1 MSSLTCLVISPVG
14 DPGTDA
20 RKRADQVFKHIIEPV
35 VSELGYAAR
44 RAEEMGLPG
53 IITGKLLAAVAD
65 SDLVI
70 ADLTDHDANV
80 FYELA
85 IRHASQ
91 RPVVQL
97 IDSAQRPPFDL
108 ADMRTIQLDIH
119 DLDSAEDARRQLE
132 DQIERANTSSRVDT
146 PIASAKAMKT
156 LWESQE
162 PAAPVLAEALNEIR
176 ALEQERIRRS
186 ASDASAGEAARPPA
200 PVGNGAQLSFPGQPL
215 FPGRPLFTG
224 LPAAFEREGAQ
235 AEPAGLADP
244 GEDSSEN
251 HDARGRNNGD
261 GKSNSSGNSDGKAAS
276 NAKARKARKRH
287 N

>member
-14 DPGTDA
+14 DPGTEA

-35 VSELGYAAR
+35 VSALGYAAK
-44 RAEEMGLPG
+44 RADEMGLPG
-53 IITGKLLAAVAD
+53 IITGQLLAAVAD
-65 SDLVI
+65 SDLLV
-70 ADLTDHDANV
+70 ADLTGHDANV

-108 ADMRTIQLDIH
+108 ADMRTIHVDIH

-132 DQIERANTSSRVDT
+132 DQIERANTSSPVDT

-176 ALEQERIRRS
+176 ALEQERVRRGS
-186 ASDASAGEAARPPA
+186 SGDAGVGEAARPPA
-200 PVGNGAQLSFPGQPL
+200 PMGNPAQLAFPGQPL

-224 LPAAFEREGAQ
+224 LPSAFELDGGSAT
-235 AEPAGLADP
+235 P
-244 GEDSSEN
+244 GEDGAEN
-251 HDARGRNNGD
+251 HDGRARSSGE
-261 GKSNSSGNSDGKAAS
+261 GKSSSADNGKAAS
-276 NAKARKARKRH
+276 SAKARKARKRH
-287 N
+287 

>member
-14 DPGTDA
+14 DPGTEA

-35 VSELGYAAR
+35 VSALGYGAK
-44 RAEEMGLPG
+44 RADEMGLPG

-65 SDLVI
+65 SDLLV

-80 FYELA
+80 FYVLA

-108 ADMRTIQLDIH
+108 ADMRTVHVDIH

-132 DQIERANTSSRVDT
+132 DQIERANTSSPVGT
-146 PIASAKAMKT
+146 PIASARAMKT
-156 LWESQE
+156 LWESPE
-162 PAAPVLAEALNEIR
+162 PAAPVLAEALSEIR
-176 ALEQERIRRS
+176 ALEQERIRRGAS
-186 ASDASAGEAARPPA
+186 ADAGAGEAARPPA
-200 PVGNGAQLSFPGQPL
+200 PLGNPAQLAFPGQPP

-224 LPAAFEREGAQ
+224 LPSAFELDGGAT
-235 AEPAGLADP
+235 ASDEAG
-244 GEDSSEN
+244 SEN
-251 HDARGRNNGD
+251 HDGRPSND
-261 GKSNSSGNSDGKAAS
+261 EGKSSAAGNGKAAS
-276 NAKARKARKRH
+276 SAKARKARKRH

>member
-14 DPGTDA
+14 DPGTEA
-20 RKRADQVFKHIIEPV
+20 RRRADQVFKHIIEPV
-35 VSELGYAAR
+35 VSELGYAAK
-44 RAEEMGLPG
+44 RADEMGLPG
-53 IITGKLLAAVAD
+53 IITGQLLAAVAD
-65 SDLVI
+65 SDLLV

-85 IRHASQ
+85 IRHACQ

-108 ADMRTIQLDIH
+108 ADMRTIHVDIH

-132 DQIERANTSSRVDT
+132 DQIERANTSAPVDT

-156 LWESQE
+156 LWESHE

-176 ALEQERIRRS
+176 ALEQERIRRDS
-186 ASDASAGEAARPPA
+186 SPDAGAGEAARPPA
-200 PVGNGAQLSFPGQPL
+200 LLGNPAQLAFPGQPL

-224 LPAAFEREGAQ
+224 LPSAFEPDGRE
-235 AEPAGLADP
+235 P
-244 GEDSSEN
+244 GRSEAPSEN
-251 HDARGRNNGD
+251 HDAGAKNNGD
-261 GKSNSSGNSDGKAAS
+261 GKSSSAGSHDGKAAS
-276 NAKARKARKRH
+276 GAKARKARKRH
-287 N
+287 S

>member
-14 DPGTDA
+14 DPGTEA
-20 RKRADQVFKHIIEPV
+20 RRRADQVFKHIIEPV
-35 VSELGYAAR
+35 VSALGYTAK
-44 RAEEMGLPG
+44 RADEMGLPG
-53 IITGKLLAAVAD
+53 IITGQLLAAVAD
-65 SDLVI
+65 SDLLV

-85 IRHASQ
+85 IRHACQ

-108 ADMRTIQLDIH
+108 ADMRTINLDIH

-132 DQIERANTSSRVDT
+132 DQIERANTSSPVDT

-176 ALEQERIRRS
+176 ALEQERIRRGS
-186 ASDASAGEAARPPA
+186 SPDAGAGEAARPPA
-200 PVGNGAQLSFPGQPL
+200 LLGNPAQLAFPGQPL

-224 LPAAFEREGAQ
+224 LPSAFELDRS
-235 AEPAGLADP
+235 AGGT
-244 GEDSSEN
+244 GEAGSEN
-251 HDARGRNNGD
+251 HDGHAGSNGE
-261 GKSNSSGNSDGKAAS
+261 GKSVSAGNHDGKAAS
-276 NAKARKARKRH
+276 GAKARKARKRH
-287 N
+287 S

>member
-35 VSELGYAAR
+35 VSALGYAAK
-44 RAEEMGLPG
+44 RADEMGLPG
-53 IITGKLLAAVAD
+53 VITGQLLAAVAD
-65 SDLVI
+65 SDLLV

-97 IDSAQRPPFDL
+97 IASAQRPPFDL
-108 ADMRTIQLDIH
+108 ADMRTIHLDIH

-132 DQIERANTSSRVDT
+132 DQIERANTSSPVDT

-176 ALEQERIRRS
+176 ALEQERIRR
-186 ASDASAGEAARPPA
+186 ASSGDGGAGETARPPA
-200 PVGNGAQLSFPGQPL
+200 PLGNPAQLAFPGQPL

-224 LPAAFEREGAQ
+224 LPSAFELDGG
-235 AEPAGLADP
+235 PAHS
-244 GEDSSEN
+244 GEDGSEN
-251 HDARGRNNGD
+251 RDGRARNNGE
-261 GKSNSSGNSDGKAAS
+261 GKSSSAGNGKAAS
-276 NAKARKARKRH
+276 SAKARKARKRH
-287 N
+287 